1 MRGCFLSPKFLAI
14 VAVLGFAIYYIF
26 GNKVAGSTVITGS
39 TAQPTP
45 LSTAG
50 GIGSLENLFPSI
62 FGAATPT
69 AAQTATVQ
77 SNATAGGFGT
87 NAAGVNSVAGG
98 ATTLSGAN
106 TLEGS
111 VENEQSLLNSG
122 YITTTEPTFGTSL
135 EPLAPT
141 TNTSAGLVPAASTSY
156 DASTS
161 LDSSGFDYSS
171 LSSLG

>member
-1 MRGCFLSPKFLAI
+1 LNPKFLAI

-26 GNKVAGSTVITGS
+26 GNKVAGSTVFTGS

-69 AAQTATVQ
+69 AAQTASVQ
-77 SNATAGGFGT
+77 SNATAGGFTT
-87 NAAGVNSVAGG
+87 NTASVNSVAGG
-98 ATTLSGAN
+98 ATTLSGVN

-122 YITTTEPTFGTSL
+122 YITTTDPTLSTTL
-135 EPLAPT
+135 EPLAPM
-141 TNTSAGLVPAASTSY
+141 TNTSAGLVPATASSL
-156 DASTS
+156 DSSTS
-161 LDSSGFDYSS
+161 LDSSGFDYSG